1 MRSKKKKKFDLFARK
16 KNLNYIAVAFTTR
29 GADAPPM
36 TKEEKGK
43 KKGRRLSRK
52 NVINAKEGPMRVD
65 RSTMNGYSDLGRY
78 KWGTKRKLHGF
89 IHSFCAKLKYRLER
103 MSLRY

>member
-1 MRSKKKKKFDLFARK
+1 MRSKKKFDLFARK
-16 KNLNYIAVAFTTR
+16 KNLNYIAVAFATG
-29 GADAPPM
+29 GADAPPI
-36 TKEEKGK
+36 TKEEKGGK
-43 KKGRRLSRK
+43 KKRK
-52 NVINAKEGPMRVD
+52 KAIPKECHQCKGGPNASTD